1 MNFINQVIL
10 GETVKETKKL
20 PDESFDFCFAD
31 PPYFLQLP
39 KNKKLLRVEGT
50 EYDGCKDKWDSFPS
64 FDKYKKFTKN
74 WLKEIHRL
82 LKKDGSICVISGMQ
96 SIYEIGNILR
106 ELGFWVINDIVWL
119 KSNPTPNF
127 SGSRLNNSHETII
140 WASKSKQSKFTF
152 NYKTGKLLNNGKQMG
167 SVWTFPVCSG
177 NERLKDSDG
186 NKLHSTQKPIALIK
200 RIINLFTRPND
211 LVIDPFGGTM
221 TTAVAC
227 KMTNRRYTMI
237 EMDEKYVKYG
247 IKRINSTLNEVND
260 INNATADIKPI
271 KVSFK
276 EMVENNIFK
285 INEPFVHKNGK
296 QALLANEKG
305 YLTFENKTV
314 SMHDM
319 AGLLSNK
326 TNRLNGFDYFS
337 VYRNGKLVSINELRN
352 QYRKQVEANK

>member
-1 MNFINQVIL
+1 
-10 GETVKETKKL
+10 
-20 PDESFDFCFAD
+20 
-31 PPYFLQLP
+31 
-39 KNKKLLRVEGT
+39 
-50 EYDGCKDKWDSFPS
+50 
-64 FDKYKKFTKN
+64 
-74 WLKEIHRL
+74 
-82 LKKDGSICVISGMQ
+82 MQ

-119 KSNPTPNF
+119 KSNHTPNF
-127 SGSRLNNSHETII
+127 SGSRLNNSYETII